1 MTSVRNIL
9 TGLDRFFEL
18 SARGSTWRREI
29 GAGVTTF
36 LTMAYILFLNPAVL
50 GDAITVPGVELRPQ
64 LLAATALSAVVGCL
78 LLGLLGR
85 YPVAAAPAMGLNA
98 YFAYSVVQREGVPW
112 QIALGAVF
120 LSGLIGALFSFSFL
134 RRMMLAAFPQT
145 LRLATIAGIGL
156 FLMMLGLQSAG
167 VLTHGELVPGFGE
180 VFTLSAGQAAAGLAL
195 LVVLHRRRIPG
206 GMVIAVATVSAGC
219 ILAGAP
225 VYDGQPFAGLP
236 DSIVSAPVWP
246 TDLFLAM
253 DVWGVFENGLFGVV
267 AAFAFVDLF
276 DTVGALMG
284 LAGKADMI
292 RPDGSLPRAGQVLAA
307 DALASVAGAAFGMSP
322 TTAFVESAA
331 GIQAGGRTG
340 ITAVVVAALFGVSLF
355 MWPLVAVIPAVA
367 TAPLLIFLGALML
380 DAAKAI
386 HWDELPLAVPAAI
399 TIGVMGVTMS
409 IAYGIVAGVLTYCG
423 WQWAY
428 RGIRQVHWATNTL
441 AVAIIGRLT
450 MLAVAAI

>member
-1 MTSVRNIL
+1 MFSRRNIL

-50 GDAITVPGVELRPQ
+50 GDAIVVPGVELRPQ
-64 LLAATALSAVVGCL
+64 LLAATALSAMVGCL

-112 QIALGAVF
+112 QVALGAVF
-120 LSGLIGALFSFSFL
+120 LSGLVGTLFSFSFL
-134 RRMMLAAFPQT
+134 RRMMLAAFPPT

-167 VLTHGELVPGFGE
+167 MLTHGEFVPGIGE
-180 VFTLSAGQAAAGLAL
+180 VFTLPAALAAGGLAL
-195 LVVLHRRRIPG
+195 LLLLHRRRIPG
-206 GMVIAVATVSAGC
+206 GMVIAVGVVSALC
-219 ILAGAP
+219 IVSGAP
-225 VYDGQPFAGLP
+225 VYDGAPFAGLP
-236 DSIVSAPVWP
+236 ESIVSTPVWP
-246 TDLFLAM
+246 EDLFLKM
-253 DVWGVFENGLFGVV
+253 DILGVFELGLFGVV
-267 AAFAFVDLF
+267 AAFAFVDVF

-284 LAGKADMI
+284 LAAKADMLE
-292 RPDGSLPRAGQVLAA
+292 PGGHLPRAGQVLAA

-355 MWPLVAVIPAVA
+355 VWPLAAVIPAVA
-367 TAPLLIFLGALML
+367 TAPLLLFLGALMF

-399 TIGVMGVTMS
+399 TIATMGVTMS

-450 MLAVAAI
+450 LLAVGVI